1 MWLKNAK
8 NWHVNIYL
16 GHKFATK
23 KIDDLDEVVYTL
35 FTNGYMSYR
44 VSYNSTQTLRFKY
57 HITFYE
63 NIWTSNLDI
72 TLYLP

>member
-1 MWLKNAK
+1 MLKIGMS
-8 NWHVNIYL
+8 IYIWVVSL
-16 GHKFATK
+16 PQ

-44 VSYNSTQTLRFKY
+44 VSYNSTRTLRFKY

-63 NIWTSNLDI
+63 HVWTSNLDI

>member
-1 MWLKNAK
+1 MLKIGMSTYI
-8 NWHVNIYL
+8 WVVSL
-16 GHKFATK
+16 PQ

-44 VSYNSTQTLRFKY
+44 VSYNATQTLRFKY

-63 NIWTSNLDI
+63 NVWTSNLDI

>member
-23 KIDDLDEVVYTL
+23 KLDDLDEVVYTL
-35 FTNGYMSYR
+35 FTNGYMSYI
-44 VSYNSTQTLRFKY
+44 VS
-57 HITFYE
+57 
-63 NIWTSNLDI
+63 
-72 TLYLP
+72 